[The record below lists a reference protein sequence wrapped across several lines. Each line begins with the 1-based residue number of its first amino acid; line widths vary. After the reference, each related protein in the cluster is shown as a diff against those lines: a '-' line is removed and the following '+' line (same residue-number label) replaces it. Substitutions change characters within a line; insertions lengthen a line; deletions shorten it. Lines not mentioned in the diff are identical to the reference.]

1 MIDILLVNS
10 NSSLQIYQNLNKIS
24 QLEPPIWASLIAKN
38 LSLKG
43 YRVNILDAEADRL
56 TIKEIGIKINEIN
69 PKLVCFVV
77 YGQQP
82 SASTQNMTGVSLCL
96 KELNYSH
103 KTLLIGPHPSALPK
117 QTMEDE
123 FCDFVCQGEGPYT
136 IDGLL
141 QSDMNNISHFFSYQ
155 YYH

>member
-69 PKLVCFVV
+69 PKLVCFVG

-82 SASTQNMTGVSLCL
+82 SASTQNTW
-96 KELNYSH
+96 
-103 KTLLIGPHPSALPK
+103 
-117 QTMEDE
+117 
-123 FCDFVCQGEGPYT
+123 
-136 IDGLL
+136 
-141 QSDMNNISHFFSYQ
+141 
-155 YYH
+155 

>member
-96 KELNYSH
+96 KELNHRSTFGTE
-103 KTLLIGPHPSALPK
+103 KKNTTVGQIGQLGTLLFGLTTTNVSTTLPK
-117 QTMEDE
+117 IAKT
-123 FCDFVCQGEGPYT
+123 T
-136 IDGLL
+136 WI
-141 QSDMNNISHFFSYQ
+141 FFMRCKQ
-155 YYH
+155 